1 MFMSSNQKERGGISL
16 RTVHFLLIIGA
27 VFVSILMFLT
37 SYRLS
42 TEFES
47 MTEASERQIELRKAA
62 RELMDASDY
71 LTENVQRFTLNGD
84 RTFMDAYFREAFE
97 ANHREEA
104 IQTMSREG
112 GNAVALKS
120 LQTAMDHSVRLMG
133 LEYYAMRLV
142 IEAQGIKEYP
152 DVLKKVTLRT
162 GDAALSPQDKMRR
175 ATEMVLD
182 AEYYEQKNKIRAGI
196 QKSID
201 AVEKLTHN
209 TETNA
214 MDTFQLDMN
223 FGRGVILLQIL
234 VIFFVVWLTSHLG
247 INPILRAVDRIKEDC
262 PIPEVGANEF
272 RYLAQAYNKMYSV
285 YKSSIEHLNF
295 KASHD
300 ELTGAYNRAGYELLL
315 SGVDLKSTYMILFDV
330 DHFKSVNDTWGHE
343 TGDKVL
349 RKLVSVLKRNFRSDD
364 YVCRIGGDEFVV
376 FMGHASE
383 MQQHLIK
390 AKIENINEELG
401 NPEDGLPPFS
411 VSVGIAHGL
420 QVKDEAG
427 LFEKCDL
434 ALYESKNR
442 GRHTYTFY
450 SE

>member
-1 MFMSSNQKERGGISL
+1 MLDNWKRDGVSL
-16 RTVHFLLIIGA
+16 RTIHKWLIVSA
-27 VFVSILMFLT
+27 VILTCFMIYST
-37 SYRLS
+37 YRLAGS
-42 TEFES
+42 F
-47 MTEASERQIELRKAA
+47 MHVKQASEKNIELETAVHR
-62 RELMDASDY
+62 LMDASDY
-71 LTENVQRFTLNGD
+71 LTEKVQRFTVTGD
-84 RTFMDAYFREAFE
+84 RIFMEHYFIEAF
-97 ANHREEA
+97 ASKRREEA
-104 IQTMSREG
+104 IAKLELDANATAALEHLRE
-112 GNAVALKS
+112 
-120 LQTAMDHSVRLMG
+120 AMHYSVKLMDR
-133 LEYYAMRLV
+133 EYYAMRLV

-285 YKSSIEHLNF
+285 YKSSIEHLNLRA
-295 KASHD
+295 AS
-300 ELTGAYNRAGYELLL
+300 
-315 SGVDLKSTYMILFDV
+315 SI
-330 DHFKSVNDTWGHE
+330 
-343 TGDKVL
+343 
-349 RKLVSVLKRNFRSDD
+349 
-364 YVCRIGGDEFVV
+364 
-376 FMGHASE
+376 
-383 MQQHLIK
+383 
-390 AKIENINEELG
+390 
-401 NPEDGLPPFS
+401 
-411 VSVGIAHGL
+411 
-420 QVKDEAG
+420 
-427 LFEKCDL
+427 
-434 ALYESKNR
+434 
-442 GRHTYTFY
+442 
-450 SE
+450 

>member
-1 MFMSSNQKERGGISL
+1 MHVKQ
-16 RTVHFLLIIGA
+16 
-27 VFVSILMFLT
+27 
-37 SYRLS
+37 
-42 TEFES
+42 
-47 MTEASERQIELRKAA
+47 ASEKNIELETAVHR
-62 RELMDASDY
+62 LMDASDY
-71 LTENVQRFTLNGD
+71 LTEKVQRFTVTCE
-84 RTFMDAYFREAFE
+84 RIFMEHYFIEAF
-97 ANHREEA
+97 ASKRREEA
-104 IQTMSREG
+104 IAKLELDANATAALEHLRE
-112 GNAVALKS
+112 
-120 LQTAMDHSVRLMG
+120 AMHYSVKLMDR
-133 LEYYAMRLV
+133 EYYAMRLV

-330 DHFKSVNDTWGHE
+330 DHFKSVNDTCGHE

-401 NPEDGLPPFS
+401 NPEDGLP
-411 VSVGIAHGL
+411 
-420 QVKDEAG
+420 
-427 LFEKCDL
+427 
-434 ALYESKNR
+434 
-442 GRHTYTFY
+442 
-450 SE
+450 

>member
-1 MFMSSNQKERGGISL
+1 MLDNWKREGVSL
-16 RTVHFLLIIGA
+16 RTIHKWLIVSA
-27 VFVSILMFLT
+27 VILTCFMIYST
-37 SYRLS
+37 YRLAGS
-42 TEFES
+42 F
-47 MTEASERQIELRKAA
+47 MHVKQASEKNIELETAVHR
-62 RELMDASDY
+62 LMDASDY
-71 LTENVQRFTLNGD
+71 LTEKVQRFTVTGD
-84 RTFMDAYFREAFE
+84 RIFMEHYFIEAF
-97 ANHREEA
+97 ASKRREEA
-104 IQTMSREG
+104 IAKLELDANATAALEHLRE
-112 GNAVALKS
+112 
-120 LQTAMDHSVRLMG
+120 AMHYSVKLMDR
-133 LEYYAMRLV
+133 EYYAMRLV

-315 SGVDLKSTYMILFDV
+315 SGVDLKSTYMIL
-330 DHFKSVNDTWGHE
+330 DTRPG
-343 TGDKVL
+343 T
-349 RKLVSVLKRNFRSDD
+349 R
-364 YVCRIGGDEFVV
+364 CC
-376 FMGHASE
+376 
-383 MQQHLIK
+383 
-390 AKIENINEELG
+390 G
-401 NPEDGLPPFS
+401 NWS
-411 VSVGIAHGL
+411 A
-420 QVKDEAG
+420 
-427 LFEKCDL
+427 C
-434 ALYESKNR
+434 
-442 GRHTYTFY
+442 
-450 SE
+450 

>member
-1 MFMSSNQKERGGISL
+1 MLNNWKREGVSL
-16 RTVHFLLIIGA
+16 RTIHKWLIVSA
-27 VFVSILMFLT
+27 VILTCFMIYST
-37 SYRLS
+37 YRLAGS
-42 TEFES
+42 F
-47 MTEASERQIELRKAA
+47 MHVKQASEKNIELETAVHR
-62 RELMDASDY
+62 LMDASDY
-71 LTENVQRFTLNGD
+71 LTEKVQRFTVTGD
-84 RTFMDAYFREAFE
+84 RIFMEHYFIEAF
-97 ANHREEA
+97 ASKRREEA
-104 IQTMSREG
+104 IAKLELDANATAALEHLRE
-112 GNAVALKS
+112 
-120 LQTAMDHSVRLMG
+120 AMHYSVKLMDR
-133 LEYYAMRLV
+133 EYYAMRLV

-330 DHFKSVNDTWGHE
+330 DHFKSVNDTCGHE

-411 VSVGIAHGL
+411 VSVGIAHGS
-420 QVKDEAG
+420 QVDSESG